1 MGMSETKAQKHLLP
15 PNGDASFPATLQARC
30 LWRIPFWAC
39 ACAPFSFS
47 FRFSFL
53 FLGLPGVHT
62 FHVFLFFLLTQAF
75 HCTFNAT
82 LSRIN
87 CHWPRLVSWHA
98 PAAPAPA
105 PPPFSIQHPPSSIPI
120 SISLIC
126 AIKNSH
132 NRREP
137 AAPPRPSLLSLVVCL
152 AGEYVSAESFSS
164 AIRSKWQLDA
174 IQGHCFP

>member
-1 MGMSETKAQKHLLP
+1 MGTLHFRPHFKL
-15 PNGDASFPATLQARC
+15 DAAEG
-30 LWRIPFWAC
+30 
-39 ACAPFSFS
+39 
-47 FRFSFL
+47 FL
-53 FLGLPGVHT
+53 FGPGLLFHFHFHFPFHFYFLGFARL
-62 FHVFLFFLLTQAF
+62 FFIYFLVFFFFLLTQAF

-98 PAAPAPA
+98 PAAPAPR
-105 PPPFSIQHPPSSIPI
+105 PI

-126 AIKNSH
+126 AIKIRIIVESLRH
-132 NRREP
+132 P
-137 AAPPRPSLLSLVVCL
+137 LCHQLHLHCCLLSFVSLVNPHPQK
-152 AGEYVSAESFSS
+152 SFSS

>member
-1 MGMSETKAQKHLLP
+1 MRLKDFFLGPGSFFIFIFISLFIFIFWVLP
-15 PNGDASFPATLQARC
+15 GCFLYIF
-30 LWRIPFWAC
+30 L
-39 ACAPFSFS
+39 FSF
-47 FRFSFL
+47 
-53 FLGLPGVHT
+53 
-62 FHVFLFFLLTQAF
+62 FFLLTQAF

-98 PAAPAPA
+98 PAAPAPR
-105 PPPFSIQHPPSSIPI
+105 PI

-126 AIKNSH
+126 AIKIRIIVESLRH
-132 NRREP
+132 P
-137 AAPPRPSLLSLVVCL
+137 LCHHLHLHCCLLSFVSLVNPHPQK
-152 AGEYVSAESFSS
+152 SFSS